1 MFARVEEIIREGLEK
16 RVFSGAAVGIARS
29 GRTLHTGFWGKTN
42 FDADAVPVHA
52 GTLFDLASVTKIV
65 ATTAVALR
73 FLDRGLLR
81 LDDRVADFFPGA
93 STTREITVRQLLT
106 HTSGEPPHFML
117 ESEIQKPAELRE
129 LLLHRPLAAPPGE
142 VEAYSCMGYMLLGEI
157 LQSLAGLPLDRL
169 VAREVTGPL
178 GLRHTGYGPVAG
190 PDVASTRD
198 LATGARLDGIVHDEN
213 ARFLGGVSAN
223 AGLFSCVGDLLSFAK
238 IISGAWSGRRNGY
251 LSRAVLRA
259 ATRNYT
265 PGLAEDRGLGFFLGS
280 NRGSSLGD
288 LCGDGAFGHTGF
300 TGPSLLWVPEE
311 ELAVV
316 FLCNRVLSPQDAA
329 ATVRLRACL
338 HNAIMGALGRRV

>member
-1 MFARVEEIIREGLEK
+1 MFSRVDEIIREGLEK
-16 RVFSGAAVGIARS
+16 RVFSGAAVGIAQS
-29 GRTLHTGFWGKTN
+29 GRTLYTGYWGKTN

-81 LDDRVADFFPGA
+81 LDDRVADFFPEA
-93 STTREITVRQLLT
+93 STTREITIRQLLT

-117 ESEIQKPAELRE
+117 ESEIQDPEGLRE

-157 LQSLAGLPLDRL
+157 LQSLSGLTLDRL
-169 VAREVTGPL
+169 VEREVTGPL

-190 PDVASTRD
+190 PDVAATRD
-198 LATGARLDGIVHDEN
+198 LATGTRLDGIVHDEN
-213 ARFLGGVSAN
+213 ARFQGGVSAN
-223 AGLFSCVGDLLSFAK
+223 AGLFSCVGDLLDFAK
-238 IISGAWSGRRNGY
+238 VISGAWAGRQNGY

-288 LCGDGAFGHTGF
+288 LCGDEAFGHTGF
-300 TGPSLLWVPEE
+300 TGPSLLWVPEM

-338 HNAIMGALGRRV
+338 HNAIIGALER